1 MGSLRNP
8 VGPLP
13 SSIYWRRRVV
23 LVSVVALLALLIT
36 WIVLSGGGG
45 GKKDDGANGNTPAPT
60 ITAGPSSSGPAISQ
74 APGGRDESSGGGSS
88 GSDSGGSSGSGSG
101 SDSGTGGS
109 EGAAGGGTAGVGSGI
124 GVGRGDTIPASS
136 SIPNCT
142 ASAVRLTVRSLHNT
156 YSPGQTPALL
166 LTATNSS
173 GLDCK
178 IDLGPKS
185 SVLTITQA
193 GSDDNYWSSADCPQ
207 GSGSMVFRVP
217 NRSSITYTV
226 KWDRKPSAPECATP
240 PAGSAGAG
248 TYLVEAAAPGF
259 ARTQISFM
267 LKDD

>member
-1 MGSLRNP
+1 M
-8 VGPLP
+8 
-13 SSIYWRRRVV
+13 
-23 LVSVVALLALLIT
+23 SVVALLALLIT

-101 SDSGTGGS
+101 SDSGSGGS
-109 EGAAGGGTAGVGSGI
+109 DGAAGGGTAGVGSGI

-136 SIPNCT
+136 TIPNCT
-142 ASAVRLTVRSLHNT
+142 ASAVRLTVSSLHNT

-166 LTATNSS
+166 LTATNTS

-178 IDLGPKS
+178 IDLGPKNA
-185 SVLTITQA
+185 VLTITEA
-193 GSDDNYWSSADCPQ
+193 GSDNDYWSSADCPQ
-207 GSGSMVFRVP
+207 TSGSLVFRVP

-226 KWDRKPSAPECATP
+226 KWDRKPSAPQCATP

-259 ARTQISFM
+259 AKSQISFM

>member
-13 SSIYWRRRVV
+13 SSIYWRRRAV

-45 GKKDDGANGNTPAPT
+45 GKKDDGANGHTPAPT

-101 SDSGTGGS
+101 SGAGGADGS
-109 EGAAGGGTAGVGSGI
+109 ADGGTAGVGSGI

-142 ASAVRLTVRSLHNT
+142 TSAVTLTVRSLHNT
-156 YSPGQTPALL
+156 YSPGQTPTLL
-166 LTATNSS
+166 LTATNTS

-185 SVLTITQA
+185 AVLTITEA
-193 GSDDNYWSSADCPQ
+193 GSDNNYWSSADCPQ
-207 GSGSMVFRVP
+207 GPGSLVFRVP

-226 KWDRKPSAPECATP
+226 KWDRRPSAPQCATP

-259 ARTQISFM
+259 AKSKISFM

>member
-1 MGSLRNP
+1 M
-8 VGPLP
+8 
-13 SSIYWRRRVV
+13 
-23 LVSVVALLALLIT
+23 SVVALLALLIM

-45 GKKDDGANGNTPAPT
+45 GKKDDGANGHTPAPT

-101 SDSGTGGS
+101 SGSGAGGS
-109 EGAAGGGTAGVGSGI
+109 EGAAGGGTAGAGSGI

-136 SIPNCT
+136 TIPNCT
-142 ASAVRLTVRSLHNT
+142 TSAVTLTVRSLHNT
-156 YSPGQTPALL
+156 YSPGQTPTLL
-166 LTATNSS
+166 LTATNTS

-185 SVLTITQA
+185 AVLTITEA
-193 GSDDNYWSSADCPQ
+193 GSDNNYWSSADCPQ
-207 GSGSMVFRVP
+207 GPGSLVFRVP

-226 KWDRKPSAPECATP
+226 KWDRKPSAPQCATP

-259 ARTQISFM
+259 AKSQISFM